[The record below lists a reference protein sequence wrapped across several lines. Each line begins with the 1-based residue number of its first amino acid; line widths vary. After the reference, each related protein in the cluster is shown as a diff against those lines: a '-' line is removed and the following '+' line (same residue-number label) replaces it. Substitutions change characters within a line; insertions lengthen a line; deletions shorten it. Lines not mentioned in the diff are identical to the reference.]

1 MNCFCRRVLSSPRPE
16 LGLVPHTVEV
26 LLSCLSLW
34 VPALLAGLLDP
45 GLVFGLPRR
54 AVPFGSACRGSPPFA
69 PLRWALAV
77 LGLPGL
83 ATCSAFPPAGRFAL
97 ELSFGDSPQE
107 FAPSLDG
114 SCCSAKVSVLH
125 SGCPLSHLPP
135 PFPWTWVGAAQSGL
149 RTSLVIFA
157 CLCCSTPWIRLA
169 GSCATRLDSESSI

>member
-1 MNCFCRRVLSSPRPE
+1 MKCCSHVCRCGCPRCSRASSIPGWCSACLVVRSLSGALVAGRPRSHP
-16 LGLVPHTVEV
+16 
-26 LLSCLSLW
+26 C
-34 VPALLAGLLDP
+34 AGLWRSLAFLAWP
-45 GLVFGLPRR
+45 PV
-54 AVPFGSACRGSPPFA
+54 PPFR
-69 PLRWALAV
+69 LRGA
-77 LGLPGL
+77 
-83 ATCSAFPPAGRFAL
+83 FAL